1 MTDTTNDL
9 TTRYLAAWN
18 ATDSTTRRTALEE
31 VFTPDVTYV
40 DPVVDVRGLDE
51 LDATIA
57 AVQSQFPGFVFT
69 ALGEVDAHH
78 DVLRFG
84 WGLGPEG
91 EEPLVEGFDV
101 AVTDGTRIAQVTG
114 FLDKVPSLT

>member
-1 MTDTTNDL
+1 MNDL

-18 ATDSTTRRTALEE
+18 ATDSTARRTALEA

-40 DPVVDVRGLDE
+40 DPLVDVRGIDALE
-51 LDATIA
+51 ATIA
-57 AVQSQFPGFVFT
+57 TVQDQFPGFVFT
-69 ALGEVDAHH
+69 ALGEADSHH

-91 EEPLVEGFDV
+91 SEPVVEGFDV
-101 AVTDGTRIAQVTG
+101 AITDGARISQVTG
-114 FLDKVPSLT
+114 FLDKVPVS

>member
-1 MTDTTNDL
+1 MTDDL

-18 ATDSTTRRTALEE
+18 ATDSTARRTALEA

-40 DPVVDVRGLDE
+40 DPLVDVRGLDALE
-51 LDATIA
+51 ATIA
-57 AVQSQFPGFVFT
+57 AVQGQFPGCVFT
-69 ALGEVDAHH
+69 LLGEADAHH

-91 EEPLVEGFDV
+91 QEPVVEGFDV
-101 AVTDGTRIAQVTG
+101 AVTDGSRIASVTG
-114 FLDKVPSLT
+114 FLDKVPG